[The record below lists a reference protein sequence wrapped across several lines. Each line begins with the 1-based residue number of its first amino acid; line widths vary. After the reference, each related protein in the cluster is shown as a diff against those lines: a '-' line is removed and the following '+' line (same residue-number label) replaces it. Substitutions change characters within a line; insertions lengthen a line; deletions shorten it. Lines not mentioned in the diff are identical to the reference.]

1 MGILFSSKE
10 ANYKTFTLRLEST
23 VGIFKNTR
31 TEKKKSAYKKE
42 KGIVY
47 GTDYELYQTGTNDR
61 IGSTIFYRNRS
72 EEIRNWRD
80 KYIPMI
86 LGGTGIVVCG
96 IYVVATCDLWGVKNI
111 ARAVFTAIIQGILV
125 AGLSNYVNQLIKQ
138 SGKTE

>member
-1 MGILFSSKE
+1 MNLILTSPVFVRNTRLVGILFSSKG

-42 KGIVY
+42 KGIV
-47 GTDYELYQTGTNDR
+47 
-61 IGSTIFYRNRS
+61 
-72 EEIRNWRD
+72 RD

-96 IYVVATCDLWGVKNI
+96 IKQLCKPVDQAVGKSGVI
-111 ARAVFTAIIQGILV
+111 W
-125 AGLSNYVNQLIKQ
+125 
-138 SGKTE
+138 